1 VTPLPSSLPFLSL
14 WLDVL
19 LFASYS
25 LTPLPPYPLTLFFRP
40 LLSLL
45 SAASR
50 TPFPS
55 TNLHFLLPRILGVIQ
70 RAHVPHR
77 GCTHVPLPAT
87 TTTTT
92 TTTTTDKNVL
102 PSKPIVAR
110 TVYALL
116 HHLTM
121 HVSRSRVS
129 TFPPKFVQQFCIYF
143 RYYILHPF
151 RASR

>member
-1 VTPLPSSLPFLSL
+1 MHARTATCHDDDDDDDDDDVEDKEEEDEETTSTTSPSE
-14 WLDVL
+14 L
-19 LFASYS
+19 LEI
-25 LTPLPPYPLTLFFRP
+25 R
-40 LLSLL
+40 
-45 SAASR
+45 
-50 TPFPS
+50 
-55 TNLHFLLPRILGVIQ
+55 
-70 RAHVPHR
+70 
-77 GCTHVPLPAT
+77 
-87 TTTTT
+87 
-92 TTTTTDKNVL
+92 DKNVL